1 MELPPKRIDWPP
13 PELWLLNR
21 VLERTG
27 GLGHSWRAKYGNFSR
42 VPKVLVVEAKR
53 STSGVLNHG
62 CIAQNSALYYGS
74 FAGRKA
80 Y

>member
-42 VPKVLVVEAKR
+42 VPKGAL
-53 STSGVLNHG
+53 
-62 CIAQNSALYYGS
+62 IWNS
-74 FAGRKA
+74 R
-80 Y
+80 

>member
-42 VPKVLVVEAKR
+42 VPKIFGARQK
-53 STSGVLNHG
+53 
-62 CIAQNSALYYGS
+62 
-74 FAGRKA
+74 
-80 Y
+80 